1 MIAANEEG
9 TGGGD
14 SPGYGKLR
22 KQMASEYHCYI
33 VTMVIVL
40 GRPSS
45 NCSVSW
51 VLLAELWGTPRLGE
65 AELLT
70 PGHVSKQ

>member
-14 SPGYGKLR
+14 SPLHPR

-40 GRPSS
+40 GCPSS
-45 NCSVSW
+45 SCPVSW
-51 VLLAELWGTPRLGE
+51 ALLAELWGTPRHGE